1 MQLSETFI
9 SSNFCLKPIS
19 IRLYY
24 YYYFTGTQP
33 LRTKT
38 AKNAKKNVGK
48 GKKKNSNPK
57 TDVTQT
63 LEANGPLDKNKVTAE

>member
-1 MQLSETFI
+1 M
-9 SSNFCLKPIS
+9 
-19 IRLYY
+19 
-24 YYYFTGTQP
+24 
-33 LRTKT
+33 RTKT